1 MDGKSA
7 VGSVSIVSAIVVLIT
22 QVALL
27 LGYSLTDS
35 DQQVLKDIINNGVI
49 IITTVISMCGAVGAI
64 WGRIRAT
71 KQITSVLP
79 QGKPQ

>member
-1 MDGKSA
+1 MTGKSA
-7 VGSVSIVSAIVVLIT
+7 VGSVSIVSAVVVLIT

-35 DQQVLKDIINNGVI
+35 DQQVLRDLINNGVLTV
-49 IITTVISMCGAVGAI
+49 TTLISMGGAIGAI
-64 WGRIRAT
+64 WGRWKAT